1 MWAARFR
8 TDHHEINVSQADVV
22 AAIPEALGAMD
33 LPTMDGI
40 NTYFV
45 SRETRR
51 AGVKVALSGLGG
63 DEVFAGYSSFRT
75 VPRMER
81 IAKFW
86 NHWPKSVRIPVA
98 SLFVSLSPQT
108 DQNRKLAS
116 LVRDNGRV
124 LHPYFLSRMLFMPG
138 QRDLLLQDYDG
149 TATRMAEES

>member
-1 MWAARFR
+1 MFRRRMFWPRFLTR
-8 TDHHEINVSQADVV
+8 
-22 AAIPEALGAMD
+22 LGAMD

-63 DEVFAGYSSFRT
+63 DEVFAGYSTFRT

-81 IAKFW
+81 FAQFW
-86 NHWPKSVRIPVA
+86 KQVPRAVRGTLA
-98 SLFVSLSPQT
+98 SAFSACAPDN

-116 LVRDNGRV
+116 LARDNGRI
-124 LHPYFLSRMLFMPG
+124 LHPYFLSRMLFTSGPARSSFPQCG
-138 QRDLLLQDYDG
+138 WSRG
-149 TATRMAEES
+149 